1 MMKVKI
7 DDYGRIVIPEGM
19 RKSLGLKDSVY
30 VVLVDNQVVI
40 TKEYDPIRE
49 IDNILA
55 RLDEEYPLEYADILY
70 EAKNKMKEVQ

>member
-1 MMKVKI
+1 MKVKI

-30 VVLVDNQVVI
+30 VVLVDNQITI
-40 TKEYDPIRE
+40 TKEYDPITE

-55 RLDEEYPLEYADILY
+55 RIDEQHPLEYIDILN
-70 EAKNKMKEVQ
+70 EAKNKMKEV

>member
-1 MMKVKI
+1 MKVKI

-30 VVLVDNQVVI
+30 VVLVDNQITI
-40 TKEYDPIRE
+40 TKEYDPITE

-55 RLDEEYPLEYADILY
+55 RIDEQHPLEYIDILN
-70 EAKNKMKEVQ
+70 EAKNKMKGIK